1 MDTLYLAL
9 ILIVLLLAGC
19 VVVWMLIKHPD
30 TLKKYWKYIAGGVGA
45 LVGVLG
51 VAWLAGLLGRGRSS
65 GRDSEIERKEKE
77 LREELGVSRQEMEED
92 LEQAREKEQVVKNEL
107 EEIDQIDDEAERLQR
122 LADLWNKRRGR

>member
-1 MDTLYLAL
+1 MDSLFLAL
-9 ILIVLLLAGC
+9 IIVVLILTGC

-45 LVGVLG
+45 VVGVLG
-51 VAWLAGLLGRGRSS
+51 LAWVTGLLGRRRST
-65 GRDSEIERKEKE
+65 GGDPEIDRKEKE
-77 LREELGVSRQEMEED
+77 MREELGDTRKEMEKD
-92 LEQAREKEQVVKNEL
+92 LVEAREKEQTVKEEL